1 MGRGMSSLRLPFTVR
16 APRSRRSAADWVRLT
31 ATSAFSVLRERE
43 PAPLVERVVADA
55 TKFLEASVV
64 RPLPV
69 GPLGHL
75 APTTADELPEPARR
89 MEDALLARA
98 LAEERSLLSSHP
110 KLDPALT
117 GLARS
122 CAAAGVTTHVL
133 LARAF
138 GETHGAFATHWIG
151 RERPPH
157 EQRVGF
163 YYYWDYVGLAI
174 AALAERTRIEA
185 ELEELRAQAFIDRLT
200 GLANGVALD
209 RELQRHGETVPFSVL
224 VLDFDGLRDANEQ
237 LGYERGGNVLIR
249 AVGRALGE
257 LCSEHEFPARVHTA
271 GDEFAVLLPQV
282 DEEGAAARARQ
293 VEAALDAVDLLEPH
307 RAVYRGASVG
317 AATRRPG
324 EAPGQTL
331 GRAVDAM
338 RERKRVRRGA

>member
-1 MGRGMSSLRLPFTVR
+1 MSSLRLPFIVR
-16 APRSRRSAADWVRLT
+16 APRSRRTAAEWVRLT
-31 ATSAFSVLRERE
+31 ATSAFPVLRERE
-43 PAPLVERVVADA
+43 PATLVARVVADA

-64 RPLPV
+64 RPLAV
-69 GPLGHL
+69 GPLAHF
-75 APTTADELPEPARR
+75 APASADELPEPARR

-98 LAEERSLLSSHP
+98 LAEEKSLLSSHP
-110 KLDPALT
+110 RLDPALT
-117 GLARS
+117 ALARS
-122 CAAAGVTTHVL
+122 CAAAGITTHVL

-138 GETHGAFATHWIG
+138 GETHGAFAAHWIG

-174 AALAERTRIEA
+174 AALGERTRIEA
-185 ELEELRAQAFIDRLT
+185 ELEELREQAFIDRLT

-209 RELQRHGETVPFSVL
+209 RELQRHGETIPFSVL
-224 VLDFDGLRDANEQ
+224 VLDFDGLREANDL

-257 LCSEHEFPARVHTA
+257 LCSAREFPARVHTA
-271 GDEFAVLLPQV
+271 GDEFAVLLPQL
-282 DEEGAAARARQ
+282 DEEGASARAREI
-293 VEAALDAVDLLEPH
+293 EAALDAVDLLDPH
-307 RAVYRGASVG
+307 RSVYRGASVG